1 MATVRS
7 SKRPGSR
14 GATARARIP
23 QEPSEVDV
31 AKAQAQAEFREME
44 ASGSASRP
52 ATSAFAED
60 RAWELLL
67 GIAGAHAQGGPSGRV
82 ELRRIVAEA
91 RRLLTAAPVSE
102 VRHSLPKVEKA
113 SATKAPKAGAT
124 RSGSQSTAGDSSVL
138 TEESEGL
145 SVLSVLRWFVTALWS
160 FVSLIG
166 WLFGLIVGA
175 ALNDETEKPTLT
187 APAEEF
193 ASRARAAA
201 AAKRKASGNSSA
213 HQKGVKTAAAREVSE
228 DEGEEDEEVEEDENQ
243 GCAIM

>member
-102 VRHSLPKVEKA
+102 
-113 SATKAPKAGAT
+113 APKAGAT